1 MTLTLYPPVA
11 SMTDMLMRAN
21 RRTLLKPVIIEF
33 HNTLVSLGTRLWQLV
48 PSQFHYETKRDE
60 KAWESTISL
69 VQELITEELPRYG
82 YTSYRWDEQFDKT
95 FITPMRDG
103 KPLQIKKKNNLE
115 HYEEEKENLENF
127 RADVEQLL
135 IENIPRIYLSLL
147 PTK

>member
-1 MTLTLYPPVA
+1 MTNPALYPPTA
-11 SMTDMLMRAN
+11 LLTDMF
-21 RRTLLKPVIIEF
+21 RRTILKPVIIEF

-95 FITPMRDG
+95 FITPLKEG

-115 HYEEEKENLENF
+115 HYEEEKENIENF
-127 RADVEQLL
+127 RADV
-135 IENIPRIYLSLL
+135 
-147 PTK
+147 